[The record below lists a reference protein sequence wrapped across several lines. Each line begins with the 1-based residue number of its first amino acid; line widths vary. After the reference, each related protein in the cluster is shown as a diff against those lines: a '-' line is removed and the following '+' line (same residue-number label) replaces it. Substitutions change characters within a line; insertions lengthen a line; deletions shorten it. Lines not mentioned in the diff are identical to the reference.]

1 MASSNRLLSFAALV
15 AALLVALWA
24 APAAHAQDNFKE
36 LRREVAELEKKL
48 TDAEKSLQDANT
60 KVSEN
65 TAAQAK
71 AAADKLPALKA
82 EGRRLSSEAAR
93 AQEARDKA
101 RSTLA
106 SKQGEL
112 RAAASKHAADQIAAK
127 TDIAI
132 RLQEIMKA
140 IDTWSETLGPLPQVP
155 ALRDTTA
162 LDPEAARAT
171 IEGDRARLDE
181 FDKWAEGEEAR
192 LKVEVERAD
201 KLIGAEAQ
209 VKDADNGPEMVKQAK
224 SLKETLQRRQKDVAG
239 LRKKA
244 ADDKK
249 KLK

>member
-1 MASSNRLLSFAALV
+1 MASSNRLRSFAALV
-15 AALLVALWA
+15 AIMLAIWAVPAL
-24 APAAHAQDNFKE
+24 HAQDNFKE
-36 LRREVAELEKKL
+36 LRKEVAELEKKL
-48 TDAEKSLQDANT
+48 TDTEKSLHDANA
-60 KVSEN
+60 KVSDN
-65 TAAQAK
+65 IAAQAK
-71 AAADKLPALKA
+71 APPEKLQALKA
-82 EGRRLSSEAAR
+82 EGRRLGSEAAK

-112 RAAASKHAADQIAAK
+112 RAAASTHATEQVAAK
-127 TDIAI
+127 SDIAI
-132 RLQEIMKA
+132 RLQEILKA
-140 IDTWSETLGPLPQVP
+140 IDTWSTTLGPLPPVP

-181 FDKWAEGEEAR
+181 FDKWAEGEEGR

-201 KLIGAEAQ
+201 KLIGAETS

-224 SLKETLQRRQKDVAG
+224 ALKETLQKRQQEVSA

-244 ADDKK
+244 ADSKK